1 MSDQWTSR
9 KPMNIHGLFQHEMY
23 EPPKTPANRWDA
35 QRRADGS
42 PQTRHGASALHPPMQ
57 GTDLRIHDVKEQVAK
72 ALPKQK
78 ERTIEDAE
86 AVVKAFLSTSPAIEA
101 VAKSNEASKAIRG
114 KLAETS
120 NALLASLGKAK

>member
-1 MSDQWTSR
+1 
-9 KPMNIHGLFQHEMY
+9 
-23 EPPKTPANRWDA
+23 
-35 QRRADGS
+35 
-42 PQTRHGASALHPPMQ
+42 MQ